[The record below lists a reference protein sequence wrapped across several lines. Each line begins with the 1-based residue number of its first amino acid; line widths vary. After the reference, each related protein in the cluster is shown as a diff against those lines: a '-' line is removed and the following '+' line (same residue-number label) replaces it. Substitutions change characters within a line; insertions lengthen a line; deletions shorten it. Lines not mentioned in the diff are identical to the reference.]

1 MKRYNFYFPQAMM
14 KQLKELSKKTGV
26 PMSEILRR
34 MLKKYLN
41 KGLASDQCRDI

>member
-1 MKRYNFYFPQAMM
+1 M

-34 MLKKYLN
+34 MLKEYFN
-41 KGLASDQCRDI
+41 KGFSNDKRGDIQ